1 MIGMLPLGLGLLA
14 VVGLGVAV
22 LEALIRRAELGAAL
36 ILGLMVLQAVLID
49 RVPALTLP
57 GGIRVVPYDVVFTL
71 LLAAAVA
78 RLLRIRLFSAF
89 QRWVVLLGVL
99 LLLAIVRGMM
109 AFGVERS
116 VAEFRLCFAFAGGT
130 LYFATFPPS
139 TSRNDRIGRI
149 WLAAS
154 IPMMVLVC
162 LRWLATFAGIDL
174 GVPAEKFGADAA
186 IRVIDGPYTFFL
198 AHAAVLTVPFW
209 GLRDERARRL
219 TRLGVVLLLFV
230 VVLNRRTVW
239 LALLAGVVVVA
250 LRNRRLGNRAVVMFA
265 GAAAVTAG
273 VYLALPWLGTERAV
287 ATSSGTGTLDWRIE
301 GWQGLLESWSKDP
314 VSWFIGQ
321 PFGSGFARRVQGME
335 VVLEA
340 HNFYLTTLLR
350 TGTVGLVALI
360 VLTGGL
366 LRVLWRAPV
375 GGSGGLFGVD
385 VFPALLVM
393 QLVWLVTWTPGIEQ
407 GIVTGLAVA
416 MATARVRTRQA
427 QNARRAVPR

>member
-1 MIGMLPLGLGLLA
+1 
-14 VVGLGVAV
+14 
-22 LEALIRRAELGAAL
+22 
-36 ILGLMVLQAVLID
+36 
-49 RVPALTLP
+49 LP
-57 GGIRVVPYDVVFTL
+57 GGGMRVVPHDVVFAL

-78 RLLRIRLFSAF
+78 RLLRMRRFSAL
-89 QRWVVLLGVL
+89 QRCVVLLGVL
-99 LLLAIVRGMM
+99 LLLAIARGVM
-109 AFGVERS
+109 AFGVEHS
-116 VAEFRLCFAFAGGT
+116 VAEFRLYFAFACGT

-162 LRWLATFAGIDL
+162 LRWLANFAGIDL

-209 GLRDERARRL
+209 QLRDERARRL
-219 TRLGVVLLLFV
+219 TRLGVVLLVFV

-239 LALLAGVVVVA
+239 LALLAGVLVVM
-250 LRNRRLGNRAVVMFA
+250 LRNRRLGRRTVVMVT

-273 VYLALPWLGTERAV
+273 LYLALPGLGKESGPVT
-287 ATSSGTGTLDWRIE
+287 TSGTGTLDWRVE
-301 GWQGLLESWSKDP
+301 GWQALLESWSKDP
-314 VSWFIGQ
+314 VSWLIGQ
-321 PFGSGFARRVQGME
+321 PFGSGFARRVEGME

-350 TGTVGLVALI
+350 TGVVGLVALI

-366 LRVLWRAPV
+366 LRVLWRAPAPV
-375 GGSGGLFGVD
+375 GGGGGLLGVD
-385 VFPALLVM
+385 VFPALLAM

-416 MATARVRTRQA
+416 LATARVHSRQA
-427 QNARRAVPR
+427 QDARRAVLR